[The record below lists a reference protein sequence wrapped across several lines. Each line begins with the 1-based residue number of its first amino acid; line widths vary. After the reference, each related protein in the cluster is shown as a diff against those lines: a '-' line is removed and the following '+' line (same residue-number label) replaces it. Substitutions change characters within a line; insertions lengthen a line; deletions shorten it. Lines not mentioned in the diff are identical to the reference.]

1 MAKAPAPPPAE
12 EPAAYPAPRANPRL
26 LDQGAAEAVL
36 LRAAKSGRLPHA
48 WLLTGPRGV
57 GKATLAYRFTRF
69 LLAGG
74 AAAEDAGPGLFGAPP
89 PPRDLALPAGHP
101 MFRRVA
107 SAGHPDLLTLER
119 TLNDKGKLRSE
130 IVIEDVRTAV
140 DRLHHTPA
148 EGGWR
153 ILVIDSAD
161 ELNRNAA
168 NALLKILEEPAP
180 RSLMLLVSHAPGAL
194 LPTIRSRCCHL
205 ALAPLPPATVGRLLG
220 DYAPELEPDERAAL
234 VGLADGSIGRALD
247 LVEAGGLELYRE
259 LVALLSTLPRLD
271 IQRTHAFA
279 ESLGRAGDGRA
290 FATAMELLGWWLAR
304 LVREGALGRQPAPV
318 VPEEQGLAARLAG
331 SLRLADWLALWEK
344 LTRLVARTDRVN
356 LDRKQVAM
364 TAFLEIEALVAA

>member
-1 MAKAPAPPPAE
+1 MSDEAPAF
-12 EPAAYPAPRANPRL
+12 PAPRANPLL

-36 LRAAKSGRLPHA
+36 LRAARSGRLPHA

-57 GKATLAYRFTRF
+57 GKATLAFRFARF
-69 LLAGG
+69 LLSGG
-74 AAAEDAGPGLFGAPP
+74 EAAEEGPSLFGAPP
-89 PPRDLALPAGHP
+89 PVSDLALPSGHP
-101 MFRRVA
+101 IFRRVA
-107 SAGHPDLLTLER
+107 AAGHPDLLTLER
-119 TLNDKGKLRSE
+119 GVNEKTGKRRGE
-130 IVIEDVRTAV
+130 IVIEEVRTAV

-153 ILVIDSAD
+153 ILIVDSAD

-180 RSLMLLVSHAPGAL
+180 RSLMLLVAHAPGSL

-205 ALAPLPPATVGRLLG
+205 ALAPLPAATVDRLLS
-220 DYAPELEPDERAAL
+220 DYAPELEEAERPAI

-259 LVALLSTLPRLD
+259 LVGLLGTLPRLD

-279 ESLGRAGDGRA
+279 DTLGRAGADRA

-304 LVREGALGRQPAPV
+304 LVREAALGRQPAAV
-318 VPEEQGLAARLAG
+318 VPEEEGLAGRLAG
-331 SLRLADWLALWEK
+331 SRRLADWLALWEK

-356 LDRKQVAM
+356 LDRRQVAM

>member
-1 MAKAPAPPPAE
+1 MAKAPPDPADEAPAF
-12 EPAAYPAPRANPRL
+12 PAPRANPRL
-26 LDQGAAEAVL
+26 LDQAAAEAVL
-36 LRAAKSGRLPHA
+36 LRAVKSGRLPHA

-57 GKATLAYRFTRF
+57 GKATLAFRFARY

-74 AAAEDAGPGLFGAPP
+74 GAAEDEGPGLFGAPP
-89 PPRDLALPAGHP
+89 PPKDLALAAGHP
-101 MFRRVA
+101 IFRRVA

-119 TLNDKGKLRSE
+119 GVNEKTGKRRGE
-130 IVIEDVRTAV
+130 IVIEEVRGAI

-153 ILVIDSAD
+153 ILVVDSAD

-180 RSLMLLVSHAPGAL
+180 RSLILLVSHAPGSL

-205 ALAPLPPATVGRLLG
+205 ALAPLPGATVARLLA
-220 DYAPELEPDERAAL
+220 DYAPELDPLERPAI

-259 LVALLSTLPRLD
+259 LVGLLGTLPRLD
-271 IQRTHAFA
+271 ITRTHAFA
-279 ESLGRAGDGRA
+279 DALGRAGADRA
-290 FATAMELLGWWLAR
+290 FATTMELLGWWLAR
-304 LVREGALGRQPAPV
+304 LVREGALGRAPAAV
-318 VPEEQGLAARLAG
+318 VAEEEGLAARLAG
-331 SLRLADWLALWEK
+331 LRRLADWLALWEK

-356 LDRKQVAM
+356 LDRRQVAM
-364 TAFLEIEALVAA
+364 AAFLEIEALVAA

>member
-1 MAKAPAPPPAE
+1 MAKAPAAPPE

-69 LLAGG
+69 LLSGG
-74 AAAEDAGPGLFGAPP
+74 AAEDEGPGLFGAPP
-89 PPRDLALPAGHP
+89 PPKDLALPAGHP
-101 MFRRVA
+101 IFRRVA
-107 SAGHPDLLTLER
+107 SAGHPDLLTLEPGV
-119 TLNDKGKLRSE
+119 NDKTGKRRSE
-130 IVIEDVRTAV
+130 IVIEEVRSAV

-161 ELNRNAA
+161 ELNRNSA

-180 RSLMLLVSHAPGAL
+180 RSLMLLVSHAPGSL

-220 DYAPELEPDERAAL
+220 DYAPELEPDEWSAL

-247 LVEAGGLELYRE
+247 LVQAGGLELYRE
-259 LVALLSTLPRLD
+259 LVALLATLPRLD

-304 LVREGALGRQPAPV
+304 LVREGALGRAPAPV

-331 SLRLADWLALWEK
+331 SRRLADWLALWEK

>member
-1 MAKAPAPPPAE
+1 MAKAPPPPPDG
-12 EPAAYPAPRANPRL
+12 PAAYPPPRANPRL

-36 LRAAKSGRLPHA
+36 LRAARSGRLPHA

-57 GKATLAYRFTRF
+57 GKATLAYRFARF

-74 AAAEDAGPGLFGAPP
+74 AQEQEAGLFGAPP
-89 PPRDLALPAGHP
+89 PAKDLALPAGHP
-101 MFRRVA
+101 IFRRVA
-107 SAGHPDLLTLER
+107 SAGHPDLMTLEPVVNEK
-119 TLNDKGKLRSE
+119 TGKLRSE
-130 IVIEDVRTAV
+130 IVIDDVRIAV

-153 ILVIDSAD
+153 ILVVDSAD

-180 RSLMLLVSHAPGAL
+180 RSLLLLVSHAPGSL

-205 ALAPLPPATVGRLLG
+205 ALAPLPAATVGRLLG
-220 DYAPELEPDERAAL
+220 DYAPDLEPDERGAI

-259 LVALLSTLPRLD
+259 LVGLLATLPRLD

-279 ESLGRAGDGRA
+279 ERLGRAGDSRA

-304 LVREGALGRQPAPV
+304 LVREGALGRQPAAV
-318 VPEEQGLAARLAG
+318 VPEEQGLAARLVGAR
-331 SLRLADWLALWEK
+331 RLADWLALWEK

-364 TAFLEIEALVAA
+364 TAFLEIEALVAAA